1 MKCLGEH
8 LTLNK
13 AQYVFSVRSNSSSV
27 SKYYFSVAAL
37 HIITNLLAL
46 NNIHWISSWLCRS
59 EVLVVLLRIQK
70 IKIKVLG
77 QAWFLLEALIYLC
90 GACLEYW
97 QTSITCPCG
106 VEVLISGW
114 DCSQMLWSVLR
125 SLPHGVL
132 KKEESPFHQIPH
144 APHL

>member
-46 NNIHWISSWLCRS
+46 NNTHWISSWLCRS

-77 QAWFLLEALIYLC
+77 QAWFLLEALIS
-90 GACLEYW
+90 E
-97 QTSITCPCG
+97 
-106 VEVLISGW
+106 
-114 DCSQMLWSVLR
+114 
-125 SLPHGVL
+125 
-132 KKEESPFHQIPH
+132 EES
-144 APHL
+144 AVELV